1 VNVPVYVL
9 RTHFYVYRYAYVF
22 LRDRLSIFNTIQHSI
37 GCLVVFSWY
46 DVITC
51 ESRQIIGAQF
61 QTLFSTVFL
70 LFDVPQY
77 SNRFD
82 YIKDIRPA
90 VYFNNQNII
99 AYHL

>member
-1 VNVPVYVL
+1 MTSSL
-9 RTHFYVYRYAYVF
+9 AK
-22 LRDRLSIFNTIQHSI
+22 SK
-37 GCLVVFSWY
+37 
-46 DVITC
+46 
-51 ESRQIIGAQF
+51 QIIGAQF

-82 YIKDIRPA
+82 YITDIRPA
-90 VYFNNQNII
+90 VYFNNQKII

>member
-1 VNVPVYVL
+1 M
-9 RTHFYVYRYAYVF
+9 TK
-22 LRDRLSIFNTIQHSI
+22 SK
-37 GCLVVFSWY
+37 
-46 DVITC
+46 
-51 ESRQIIGAQF
+51 QIIGAQF

-90 VYFNNQNII
+90 VYFNNQKSLHII
-99 AYHL
+99 FKLTNSITRSPSVIAEPLVTYHH